1 MTDQENSAGPTSIK
15 PLKPSNPI
23 QRSYTTQPNPS
34 HKKPILRTFTGGNEG
49 YSKITDDNIT
59 RPTTNNES
67 LDEDMSQS
75 NSFRAKDSI
84 DNVKDHNDDE
94 INLENISQEITNES
108 KHESEKRSSKGSNYE
123 EKYYSDS
130 SDSISIAESE
140 TIPQNKK
147 KSISLI
153 RAVVNLTNVISG
165 VGLLGMPY
173 TFCTG
178 IIANYVIIVIIGLF
192 SLFSFSVLIDC
203 AKKTNVWSYSG
214 LINEAFVGRNFGWIP
229 DVLLVVTL
237 VFCAILYY
245 QFALSLITSF
255 LTQLGN
261 CPDILL
267 DKWFLTFVIQLLIE
281 IPIIS
286 MKTANA
292 LSYIS
297 YFSTILVFVYLIH
310 SIYYFFKSLHDHG
323 FNPNKRLRFFDLSFS
338 KIIKTLSV
346 QSSSYTCHMS
356 VLSRLENVKNPTTP
370 RLNSTMFYVVISA
383 TVLYTIGGIFPYFTL
398 FDDIKDSVVFN
409 HYPKQVFTNIMKILY
424 SLVIM
429 LTAPN
434 FIFDC
439 RASVARLIFR
449 NQEKVKFRYLFI
461 IGIIVTIVC
470 LLISVTVNQI
480 GVIFNFL
487 GGVIFP
493 AIVYILPSIY
503 YQKICPGDNK
513 FKFTFSY
520 VSIVAGFI
528 FMAICLYDS
537 VVSLL

>member
-1 MTDQENSAGPTSIK
+1 MSDLLENSTKSIEIQKPSRISTSPISRAQTTNPARPNKAGPIKRTITSD
-15 PLKPSNPI
+15 
-23 QRSYTTQPNPS
+23 
-34 HKKPILRTFTGGNEG
+34 G
-49 YSKITDDNIT
+49 YSKITDDNMA
-59 RPTTNNES
+59 RPTTPDES
-67 LDEDMSQS
+67 LQEEISQS
-75 NSFRAKDSI
+75 DSI
-84 DNVKDHNDDE
+84 RSNK
-94 INLENISQEITNES
+94 ENIVDQKSEDELSLDNINQTIEDES
-108 KHESEKRSSKGSNYE
+108 KHETEKQSLKDNGFE

-130 SDSISIAESE
+130 SDSISIADSE
-140 TIPQNKK
+140 AIPKK
-147 KSISLI
+147 KSISLV

-178 IIANYVIIVIIGLF
+178 IFANYIIILIIGLF

-214 LINEAFVGRNFGWIP
+214 LINEAFIGKNVGWVP
-229 DVLLVVTL
+229 DVLLVITL

-245 QFALSLITSF
+245 QFALSLMTSF

-267 DKWFLTFVIQLLIE
+267 DKWFLTFVVQLLIE

-292 LSYIS
+292 LTYIS
-297 YFSTILVFVYLIH
+297 YFSTLLVFVYLFH
-310 SIYYFFKSLHDHG
+310 SVYYFFKSLHDHG
-323 FNPNKRLRFFDLSFS
+323 FNPNKRLRFVDLSFS

-356 VLSRLENVKNPTTP
+356 VLSRLEQVRNPTKS
-370 RLNSTMFYVVISA
+370 RLNLAMIYVVIAA

-439 RASVARLIFR
+439 RISLARLIFR
-449 NQEKVKFRYLFI
+449 KQEKIKFRYLFL
-461 IGIIVTIVC
+461 IGIFITLLC

-503 YQKICPGDNK
+503 YQKICRGDNK
-513 FKFTFSY
+513 FKYTFSY

-528 FMAICLYDS
+528 FIVICLYDS